1 MVVMIRLFEL
11 RNEKGLSQRQLAKIF
26 KISQSTYNNWEN
38 AKTQPTIESLIA
50 IADYFGVTL
59 DYLVGRER
67 EDGVVEVV
75 SDDKE
80 KTVIERY
87 KRLSPEQ
94 QTAMTEFIKTLC

>member
-1 MVVMIRLFEL
+1 MIRLFEL

-38 AKTQPTIESLIA
+38 AKTQPTIE
-50 IADYFGVTL
+50 
-59 DYLVGRER
+59 
-67 EDGVVEVV
+67 VV

-94 QTAMTEFIKTLC
+94 QTALTEFLKTLC